1 MKKYLI
7 SLSALS
13 MILLSCLMAVCVLS
27 CGGDD
32 DDDPVTPPGGGGG
45 SSKAT
50 TAYVTP
56 CVYIAERLL
65 KYTNVVLTDGSG
77 KTYEI
82 TLNNTEVV
90 SGQPALGQLAKRNA
104 NVLRQAVDAYSD
116 NLRLFKLDRT
126 TYKSFPVTVKLSV
139 TATATADGSKP
150 AATEKIPTL
159 LAADVDLSND
169 ADGSF
174 SGLNLSGSFSYTAY
188 SGSKWED
195 FIKSKLN
202 PLNSSLEITLQ
213 GADSCSGRIGK

>member
-13 MILLSCLMAVCVLS
+13 MMLLSCLMAVCVSS

-32 DDDPVTPPGGGGG
+32 DDDPVTPPGGGG
-45 SSKAT
+45 SSKAA

-65 KYTNVVLTDGSG
+65 KYTNVVLADGSG

-104 NVLRQAVDAYSD
+104 NVFRQAVDNYSD
-116 NLRLFKLDRT
+116 NLRLFKLDRA

-150 AATEKIPTL
+150 AATEKIPSL
-159 LAADVDLSND
+159 LTVDVDLAND

-188 SGSKWED
+188 SGSKWES
-195 FIKSKLN
+195 FINSKNN
-202 PLNSSLEITLQ
+202 PLKSSLEITLES
-213 GADSCSGRIGK
+213 AERCSGRIGK